1 MNVAIVTARI
11 LFGSIFVVFGLNG
24 FLHFLPQ
31 PPVPEAAGAFFGGLA
46 ATGYMVPLVFG
57 AQLVGGS
64 AMRSSRRWSR
74 SGPSAGRSAMRSDW
88 WKGTGNSLGPIPL
101 GPRKQ
106 LWCRALLAGSV
117 AALALSA
124 RAGASTWALDPN
136 ATRVEFSVRN
146 LSVGYV
152 HGGFHLASGT
162 VQLNAEDVLH
172 STIEA
177 AIDAGS
183 IDTDEP
189 KRDAHL
195 RSADFLDV
203 GVYPTIAFKS
213 TRIERAGDDRWTVT
227 GQLTLHGTTHDVVL
241 DVQRATLNGDRAT
254 AHASTTIDRRD
265 FGITYGD
272 FAIGKEV
279 AITIDT
285 VGIKKVTDGTGGP
298 ATPPI

>member
-1 MNVAIVTARI
+1 M
-11 LFGSIFVVFGLNG
+11 
-24 FLHFLPQ
+24 
-31 PPVPEAAGAFFGGLA
+31 PEAAGAFFGGLA

>member
-1 MNVAIVTARI
+1 
-11 LFGSIFVVFGLNG
+11 
-24 FLHFLPQ
+24 
-31 PPVPEAAGAFFGGLA
+31 
-46 ATGYMVPLVFG
+46 
-57 AQLVGGS
+57 
-64 AMRSSRRWSR
+64 MRSSRRWIR
-74 SGPSAGRSAMRSDW
+74 SGPSGGRSAMRSDW
-88 WKGTGNSLGPIPL
+88 WKGTGNSLGPITL

-265 FGITYGD
+265 FGITYRD